1 MRRLSLPGRAT
12 LVLAALS
19 LALAGCSAATATD
32 TGSDSGGG
40 SSMNLDAPAPTP
52 PDGVA
57 AFEPI
62 EPGSGEGLKI
72 GFTQLTLA
80 AAFPQALQSGMEEAA
95 ATAGVDLVT
104 CDSKF
109 DTATALDCAR
119 QFKTQ
124 DVDGLVIFQADAAAS
139 ESICDEGPD
148 VPAAAIDI
156 NQEPCQKTFVGAAN
170 EYAGQ
175 LIGYNV
181 AKYFGENFQCDYDA
195 YISLESTAV
204 GVVNDMRMDGTEEGF
219 ESVCGPIHDEII
231 LDTGAGGQTD
241 VAQRL
246 FTDTLTSLP
255 GADKIVVVGINE
267 DVILG
272 ALAAARAQD
281 RTEDL
286 YIGVQN
292 LDPDNCAI
300 LTFDHW
306 IGSAAYF
313 PEKYAQLVLPA
324 VIDLINGEDVP
335 DQILVPHEFIT
346 KDTLTDYYPEYSCS

>member
-1 MRRLSLPGRAT
+1 MNRYSKRRVMPAA
-12 LVLAALS
+12 AALVAVI
-19 LALAGCSAATATD
+19 LALSGCA
-32 TGSDSGGG
+32 GG
-40 SSMNLDAPAPTP
+40 SSPAAQEGSGGSNVNADAPPPTP
-52 PDGVA
+52 PTDVA
-57 AFEPI
+57 EFQPV
-62 EPGSGEGLKI
+62 EPGSGEGLTV

-80 AAFPQALQSGMEEAA
+80 AAFPTALQAGMEAA
-95 ATAGVDLVT
+95 AEEAGLELIT

-119 QFKTQ
+119 QFKSQ
-124 DVDGLVIFQADAAAS
+124 NVDGLVTFQADAAAS
-139 ESICDEGPD
+139 PSICEEGPQ
-148 VPAAAIDI
+148 VPVVAIDI
-156 NQEPCQKTFVGAAN
+156 VQDPCQSTFVGAAN
-170 EYAGQ
+170 DYAGQ

-181 AKYFGENFQCDYDA
+181 AKYFADNFDCEYDA

-204 GVVNDMRMDGTEEGF
+204 GAVNDARMDGTREGF
-219 ESVCGPIHDEII
+219 ESVCGPVHDEKI

-246 FTDTLTSLP
+246 FTDTLTALP
-255 GADKIVVVGINE
+255 GAKRIVVVGINE

-281 RTEDL
+281 RTDDL

-313 PEKYAQLVLPA
+313 PEKYALLIVPA
-324 VIDLINGEDVP
+324 IIDLIKGEEVP
-335 DQILVPHEFIT
+335 EQILVPHEFIT
-346 KDTLTDYYPEYSCS
+346 KETLLDYYPEYSC